1 MQNNW
6 IKILLPAVFF
16 GAGIILIAISC
27 IICRINIG
35 KKKRCTAQTYGIVC
49 KWEPRRGIYSSMRED
64 IPLTMWVPTY
74 EYAVN
79 QHVITRKST
88 VGYSKKYIEEGQT
101 VSIYY
106 DPEDPTCI
114 YVPNRQMGKVH
125 MLLCGIGIA
134 FFCVGIIALLLCR
147 KI

>member
-6 IKILLPAVFF
+6 IKILLSAVFF
-16 GAGIILIAISC
+16 GVGIILIAISC
-27 IICRINIG
+27 IIRHINMG

-49 KWEPRRGIYSSMRED
+49 KWEMRRGIHSSIRED
-64 IPLTMWVPTY
+64 VPLTMWVPTY

-79 QHVITRKST
+79 QHVIKRKST
-88 VGYSKKYIEEGQT
+88 VGYSKKYIEEGQI

-114 YVPNRQMGKVH
+114 YVPNNQTKKIH
-125 MLLCGIGIA
+125 MILCGIGIA
-134 FFCVGIIALLLCR
+134 FLCVGIGVCLL
-147 KI
+147 ITQH